1 VRFLFISIYF
11 ICTNLISNELIF
23 TCENNFAYRLI
34 DTKNN
39 QQSFYK
45 TDKSNWI
52 EIKDFNI
59 INNKLELFIPGMT
72 YLGCAD
78 KNLPVCKYSILIK
91 DFKLTRPIV
100 TEVVLN
106 DCYIGTMGCNE
117 YKKGLELNQ
126 SFCKSN

>member
-1 VRFLFISIYF
+1 MRFLFISIYF

-72 YLGCAD
+72 YLGCSD